1 MNGHRR
7 PPRGFTLVE
16 LLVVILIIGILA
28 ALLFPA
34 VQSARAASRRAE
46 CQNNLR
52 QIGLAVTQFHD
63 VYGQLPYATN
73 MNNVDGSTGAASS
86 SLLSAFTM
94 ILPYLEKNNVY
105 NNYDLKKPYTD
116 PLNQVAIHQRIPIY
130 LCPAMD
136 LPREVPG
143 NNPNTGAKGE
153 EGAPGSYATNL
164 GTGAPGSFMTWYA
177 PHNGPF
183 VHQGEG
189 ATKFDSMKD
198 GTSNTFLIGEMDY
211 GLKNYNWSG
220 TPSGGTPTKRGG
232 LTRWA
237 VGYPGSTL
245 AGIVGVYNSDR
256 LINAYDEYQTFR
268 SDHENGAQFLYGD
281 NSVHFVP
288 QSVDPVV
295 LRAMA
300 TRAGGELDVYPN
312 E

>member
-1 MNGHRR
+1 MTGNRLRG
-7 PPRGFTLVE
+7 RGFTLVE
-16 LLVVILIIGILA
+16 HLVVILIIGILS
-28 ALLFPA
+28 ALLLPA
-34 VQSARAASRRAE
+34 VQSARAAARRSE
-46 CQNNLR
+46 CQSNLR
-52 QIGLAVTQFHD
+52 QVGLAVTQFHD
-63 VYGQLPYATN
+63 IYKHLPYATN
-73 MNNVDGSTGAASS
+73 MNSVTSSTGTSGA

-94 ILPYLEKNNVY
+94 ILPYLEKGNVY
-105 NNYDLKKPYTD
+105 QNYDLTRPYTD
-116 PLNQVAIHQRIPIY
+116 PLNLAAINQRIPVY

-143 NNPNTGAKGE
+143 NNPNTGASGE
-153 EGAPGSYATNL
+153 DGAPGSYATNL

-198 GTSNTFLIGEMDY
+198 GTSNTFFIGEMDY

-220 TPSGGTPTKRGG
+220 TPSGGTPTMRGG

-256 LINAYDEYQTFR
+256 MINSFDEYQTFR
-268 SDHENGAQFLYGD
+268 SDHDNGAHFLYGD

-288 QSVDPVV
+288 QSVDPLV

-300 TRAGGELDVYPN
+300 TRAGGEMQVYPT